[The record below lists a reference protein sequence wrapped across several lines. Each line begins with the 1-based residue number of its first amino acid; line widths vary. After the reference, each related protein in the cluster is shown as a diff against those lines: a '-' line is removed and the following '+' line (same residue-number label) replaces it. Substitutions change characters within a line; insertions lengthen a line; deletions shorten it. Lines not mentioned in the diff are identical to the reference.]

1 MIVLYILLGIVL
13 FFALLFWMKV
23 KVFVRLED
31 EMTLRAGY
39 GPIVLTLVPK
49 KKKKPVKIKD
59 FTYKKHQ
66 KRLAK
71 DRAAAEKK
79 ALKKKKKKEESDK
92 KKKAK
97 ELEKKVQ
104 KLAEKH
110 DGDKDVNKIAF
121 IVDLVKLGL
130 GELAA
135 FPGYLHTDIKMLDIT
150 VASDEAAST
159 AIKYEK
165 RRHRRTPRF
174 LLGKNRIPCGFQRQD
189 PRLLLRPHRLALPR
203 LVCEAENEAGL
214 IPATCGHSPLSRSH
228 TSSVILIYI
237 MNTISFHTEVH
248 HG

>member
-31 EMTLRAGY
+31 EMMLRAGY

-49 KKKKPVKIKD
+49 KKKKPVSIKD

-159 AIKYEK
+159 AIKYGAISAAVYNLLEILRAKTVMHARKNAVIDVRPDFCSEK
-165 RRHRRTPRF
+165 TVFHVDFSVKIRVFSFVRIGWHF
-174 LLGKNRIPCGFQRQD
+174 LVWFVKQKMKRD
-189 PRLLLRPHRLALPR
+189 
-203 LVCEAENEAGL
+203 
-214 IPATCGHSPLSRSH
+214 
-228 TSSVILIYI
+228 
-237 MNTISFHTEVH
+237 
-248 HG
+248 